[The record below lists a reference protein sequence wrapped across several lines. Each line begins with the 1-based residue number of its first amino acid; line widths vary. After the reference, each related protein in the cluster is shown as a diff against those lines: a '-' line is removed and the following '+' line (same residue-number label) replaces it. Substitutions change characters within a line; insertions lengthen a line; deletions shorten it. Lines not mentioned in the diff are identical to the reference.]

1 MDTVRLHLHQFVIPV
16 SGGVNTF
23 YRFVNHIKHD
33 WDSWLN
39 NQPRR
44 LILPDNVDLRYYKNF
59 AQKYAD
65 SKLINR
71 KAEQKFSL

>member
-1 MDTVRLHLHQFVIPV
+1 M
-16 SGGVNTF
+16 
-23 YRFVNHIKHD
+23 
-33 WDSWLN
+33 
-39 NQPRR
+39 
-44 LILPDNVDLRYYKNF
+44 LPDNVDLRYYENF